1 MRFSEPVTA
10 FLESATQDDMG
21 NATLTRSEKTT
32 IWANVYTVGLNSWLA
47 GRAAG
52 LHADAEIQ
60 VRSVDYD
67 GQNIIVM
74 GDDEYSVERVTNTG
88 EFTRLVLSHR
98 LGNKKL
104 VSE

>member
-1 MRFSEPVTA
+1 MRFSEPITA
-10 FLESATQDDMG
+10 FHEGATQDDMG
-21 NATLTRSEKTT
+21 NATLTRSSGTLL
-32 IWANVYTVGLNSWLA
+32 WANVYTVGLNAWLA

-74 GDDEYSVERVTNTG
+74 NGEEYTVERASNTG

-98 LGNKKL
+98 LGNNSV
-104 VSE
+104 VS

>member
-1 MRFSEPVTA
+1 MRFSEPITA
-10 FLESATQDDMG
+10 FREVATQDDMG
-21 NATLTRSEKTT
+21 NATLTRSSGTLL
-32 IWANVYTVGLNSWLA
+32 WANVYTVGLNSWLA

-74 GDDEYSVERVTNTG
+74 NNEEYTVERASNTG

-98 LGNKKL
+98 LGNSV
-104 VSE
+104 VS